1 MLLDLLI
8 SVIYKCLT
16 DNCSHD
22 KLCNSR
28 EQIPQ
33 IVRQTLTNI
42 NRRKMKMENLK
53 KKKCRKST
61 LFSRWMVNSL
71 LVIVKFGNKF
81 LRLCDK
87 PLLDQDYPK

>member
-1 MLLDLLI
+1 MSLDLLI

-22 KLCNSR
+22 QFCNSR

-33 IVRQTLTNI
+33 IVRQTLINI

-53 KKKCRKST
+53 KKKCRKPT

-71 LVIVKFGNKF
+71 IIVKFGNKF
-81 LRLCDK
+81 LRQYDK